1 MFSHNKRDNLPIVN
15 YCSFIL
21 TGIFSIL
28 YCAEKICEG
37 EFIHRFFRLWSF
49 SSDFPDEYFYNI
61 YRSITT
67 SYSLKTFR
75 ARD

>member
-28 YCAEKICEG
+28 YSIGRTWQGNTTVNVLPLFTVEVTSIVP
-37 EFIHRFFRLWSF
+37 FI
-49 SSDFPDEYFYNI
+49 
-61 YRSITT
+61 
-67 SYSLKTFR
+67 
-75 ARD
+75 

>member
-28 YCAEKICEG
+28 YCAEKSVRG
-37 EFIHRFFRLWSF
+37 NL
-49 SSDFPDEYFYNI
+49 
-61 YRSITT
+61 
-67 SYSLKTFR
+67 YS
-75 ARD
+75 